1 MALVAG
7 CRRQDSGAAA
17 NRAGREGD
25 GVYFEDWT
33 GTRGLPAPVG
43 NWPDG
48 TYATPEVTLGGVAVL
63 DYDNDGRLDILQ
75 ICHGRP
81 GHFDQATPNR
91 LFHQE
96 ADGTFREVKDAGG
109 LAGHASGQ
117 GVAVGD
123 FDNDGFCDV
132 FITNYGQNALYRNMG
147 DGTFRD
153 VTQQAGLVNPP
164 GAGPVWSSSA
174 IWVDYDGDGF
184 LDLVVARFATFEKR
198 VCLDGG
204 SQEYCGPSRYRGLGC
219 LLYHN
224 NGDGTFTDVT
234 AKAGLSYPGRGWGL
248 VAGDF
253 AGNGR
258 TDIFVANDA
267 ERQNLW
273 VNQGNGTFVDEALER
288 GVAFNGAGQSEAG
301 MGVAV
306 GDLRN
311 DGQLSLFITHI
322 RNEKN
327 TVYAPVGKGMYSDQS
342 AATGMAAVDVP
353 FTGWGCGF
361 CDFDN
366 DGNLDVAVVNGRV
379 ARGTVLAGAS
389 MGNFWNAYAEP
400 NLLFRGDGH
409 GNFADVSSRGGAFT
423 RHVEC
428 TRGLAFGDLDND
440 GRVDLV
446 SNGVDNR
453 LRVYHN
459 VAPTNGG
466 HWLMVRA
473 LTGKRDALGAR
484 VELVAGGRGWTRIV
498 QSGYSFESSNDPRAH
513 FGLGGVAAVD
523 RMEVAWPNG
532 TRERFAVGG
541 VDRQIVV
548 VQGRGDAV
556 KP

>member
-7 CRRQDSGAAA
+7 CRRGDSGAQKDGASD
-17 NRAGREGD
+17 AG

-33 GTRGLPAPVG
+33 GTRGLPAAPG

-48 TYATPEVTLGGVAVL
+48 TYATPEVTAGGVALL
-63 DYDNDGRLDILQ
+63 DYDNDGRLDVLQ
-75 ICHGRP
+75 ICHGGP
-81 GHFDQATPNR
+81 GHFDEPTPNR

-109 LAGHASGQ
+109 LGGRASGQ

-132 FITNYGQNALYRNMG
+132 FISNYGQNALYRNMG
-147 DGTFRD
+147 DGTFAD
-153 VTQQAGLVNPP
+153 VTERAGLSSAVG
-164 GAGPVWSSSA
+164 GAVWNASA

-184 LDLVVARFATFEKR
+184 LDLVVARFATFDRR
-198 VCLDGG
+198 VCRDGDR
-204 SQEYCGPSRYRGLGC
+204 QEYCGPNQFRGLGC
-219 LLYHN
+219 VLYHN
-224 NGDGTFTDVT
+224 NGDGTFSDVT

-248 VAGDF
+248 VAGDL

-258 TDIFVANDA
+258 MDIFVANDA

-273 VNQGNGTFVDEALER
+273 VNQGNGTFRDEALER

-301 MGVAV
+301 LGVAV
-306 GDLRN
+306 GDVRN
-311 DGQLSLFITHI
+311 DGHLSLFITHI

-327 TVYAPVGKGMYSDQS
+327 TLYAPVGKGMYGDQS
-342 AATGMAAVDVP
+342 AAAGMAAVDIP

-379 ARGTVLAGAS
+379 ARGAVHSGSA

-409 GNFADVSSRGGAFT
+409 GSFTDMSSRGGAFT
-423 RHVEC
+423 QHVEC
-428 TRGLAFGDLDND
+428 TRGLAFGDIDND

-446 SNGVDNR
+446 SNGIDNR
-453 LRVYHN
+453 LRVYRN
-459 VAPTNGG
+459 IAPANGR

-484 VELVAGGRGWTRIV
+484 VELFAGGRRWTRIV
-498 QSGYSFESSNDPRAH
+498 QGGYGFESSSDPRVH
-513 FGLGGVAAVD
+513 FGLGEVAAAD
-523 RMEVAWPNG
+523 RIEVTWANG
-532 TRERFAVGG
+532 TRERFSVGG
-541 VDRQIVV
+541 ADRQVIV
-548 VQGRGDAV
+548 VQGRGEAV
-556 KP
+556 KR